1 MTTIVIV
8 GVGLALLFDLLN
20 GMNDAANS
28 IATVISTRVMSP
40 RWGVLWAA
48 LFNVVGAFGF
58 GVSVATTIGKG
69 VVDPGVITPEMVL
82 AALVGAVVWVYACTH
97 FGLPISVSHAL
108 VGGLCGAALM
118 ASGPGALQAAGLIK
132 IGAFIVISPVFGMV
146 ISAVL
151 MLLLNFVVRSWSK
164 RRVETVFSK
173 LQLVSAAGYSI
184 SHGTNDAQKT
194 MGIISV
200 LLFSAGLLGEEFYV
214 PTWVIVASTTAI
226 GLGTACG
233 GWKVIRTMGMKLTNL
248 RPLGGFAAETGGTI
262 SVLTAS
268 AFGIPVSTTHTIAGS
283 IVGVGVAKNI
293 GAVRWGVARHIVWAW
308 VLTIPVSA
316 LIGALCFLILKHL
329 LP

>member
-1 MTTIVIV
+1 MTTIVII
-8 GVGLALLFDLLN
+8 GVAMALLFDLLN

-48 LFNVVGAFGF
+48 LFNVIGAFGF

-69 VVDPGVITPEMVL
+69 VVDPGVITPEIVL
-82 AALVGAVVWVYACTH
+82 AALTGAIAWVYACTH
-97 FGLPISVSHAL
+97 LGLPISVSHAL

-118 ASGPGALQAAGLIK
+118 ASGPGALQSAGLIK
-132 IGAFIVISPVFGMV
+132 IGAFIVVSPVFGMV
-146 ISAVL
+146 ISAGL
-151 MLLLNFVVRSWSK
+151 MLLLNLVVRSWTK
-164 RRVETVFSK
+164 RRVEAVFSK

-214 PTWVIVASTTAI
+214 PTWVIVASTAAI

-248 RPLGGFAAETGGTI
+248 RPMGGFAAETGGTI

-283 IVGVGVAKNI
+283 IVGVGMAKNV
-293 GAVRWGVARHIVWAW
+293 GAVRWGLAKHIVWAW
-308 VLTIPVSA
+308 ILTIPVSA
-316 LIGALCFLILKHL
+316 LIGALCYL
-329 LP
+329 LLHHFIS